1 MKLSSACYIAA
12 ACLFGM
18 ASIAELIE
26 KREARATERITWQ
39 EATASQDGKVS
50 ATPESAKA

>member
-26 KREARATERITWQ
+26 KREARAEERATWR
-39 EATASQDGKVS
+39 EATVSSDGKVP
-50 ATPESAKA
+50 TEPAKV